1 MPHKLGCAVPT
12 ATPPPAPA
20 NTRSHFAGM
29 RTIAGPSRAVMNLR
43 EVSQWPEM
51 VPTRTFSL
59 LKVPTRT
66 IGLLR
71 HMVSRCEIGAKII
84 TDRQFYGSLQ
94 TKSKFRDVSL
104 TALKRTIGGPS
115 VIITIITWACP
126 DHPALGICSVCGR
139 IFAKYFL
146 NLKLTSTNLNWA
158 FDLIEYILVTF
169 QH

>member
-71 HMVSRCEIGAKII
+71 HWNWSKNHNRQAILRLFANKIEISRRFVDSSNADNWRAQCYHYHHYLGLPRPPS
-84 TDRQFYGSLQ
+84 TRPLQ
-94 TKSKFRDVSL
+94 RLRLNFCQIFSKPKVNF
-104 TALKRTIGGPS
+104 
-115 VIITIITWACP
+115 
-126 DHPALGICSVCGR
+126 
-139 IFAKYFL
+139 
-146 NLKLTSTNLNWA
+146 NQLKLSVRLHRIYSCH
-158 FDLIEYILVTF
+158 F
-169 QH
+169 